1 MQKLTSMWKNTSK
14 NGTIYYSG
22 KLGNAGIIAFENL
35 KENEKQPDLIIYV
48 KDEIKQ
54 APKEEKIEDTTY
66 DPFEDFGEQIEI
78 DDNFL
83 DQGVK

>member
-22 KLGNAGIIAFENL
+22 KLGNVGLIAFENL

-48 KDEIKQ
+48 KDEIKKTQ
-54 APKEEKIEDTTY
+54 KEETDESLNTQS

-83 DQGVK
+83 D